1 MAKRRT
7 LEDKLSAVARLEAG
21 ESGRA
26 TGFVSFVLFVVTP
39 PAAYRA
45 RPRARLGWPAKQTRT
60 GRRSADGR

>member
-26 TGFVSFVLFVVTP
+26 TAFVSFVLFVVTP
-39 PAAYRA
+39 PPRRIALDRA
-45 RPRARLGWPAKQTRT
+45 LG
-60 GRRSADGR
+60 